1 MIPPLWQEA
10 KRNWRASWWKW
21 KWEWKSWLKTQYSE
35 NEDHVIQS
43 YHFMENRR
51 ERMETVTDYFLDLPN
66 HCRWWLQPCN
76 QKMLAPW
83 MKSYDQHRQHIKKQ
97 RHCFANK
104 GPSRQ
109 SYGFSSS
116 HVWMWE
122 FNGKESW
129 APKNWCFWSV
139 VLEKTLQ
146 STLDCKE
153 IKPVIPKGYQPWI
166 FIWKT
171 DSEDEAPIL
180 WPPDVKNWLLKRPWC
195 WERLRAGGE
204 GDDRGWDGWI
214 ASLT

>member
-1 MIPPLWQEA
+1 MKIMSSSPIT
-10 KRNWRASWWKW
+10 SWKIDW
-21 KWEWKSWLKTQYSE
+21 
-35 NEDHVIQS
+35 
-43 YHFMENRR
+43 

-104 GPSRQ
+104 GPSRR

-139 VLEKTLQ
+139 VLEKTLE
-146 STLDCKE
+146 SSLDHQE

-166 FIWKT
+166 FIRMT
-171 DSEDEAPIL
+171 DAKAQAPTL
-180 WPPDVKNWLLKRPWC
+180 WPPDAKSQLNVKEPDTGKDWRQEEKGRQRTRWL
-195 WERLRAGGE
+195 
-204 GDDRGWDGWI
+204 DGI
-214 ASLT
+214 TDSRDMS